1 MIRGWTTHWSATD
14 QSLEVFVLRSTEQK
28 GSGLM
33 AKLTGTIVFGNSI
46 VQRRKMRNRNLAIA
60 AYKFS
65 TKMPRLE
72 GS

>member
-1 MIRGWTTHWSATD
+1 
-14 QSLEVFVLRSTEQK
+14 
-28 GSGLM
+28 M